1 MSTIT
6 KSNTSSLSTKTS
18 SRSSLLLQNKS
29 KTLKPNPTTMLS
41 SAKPKTKIK
50 AKPPN
55 IPINSPTLARYS
67 KSFPNSGK
75 QQQKRLE
82 AKEPK
87 STVKKSVKSAKSPS
101 LTDKFNNKT
110 NNNNKISKL
119 DAIPTLEE
127 DNPIHGEI
135 TSIVCEIE
143 NFRSKLHELGRIQ
156 ESHHQFSKLN
166 PKRLSAMSLIS
177 SGNMEEE
184 NNVMVQAV
192 NNQLSV
198 VQQHISSLMD
208 NHSMLDD
215 NLLSIIM
222 TYNEEVNTAL
232 KEAIQEVP
240 RLYSTSSNSAT
251 TATNTST
258 LTPTNNNYENIF
270 SYMDDESEFKSS
282 FGQQQLIETQA
293 MQIQFL
299 ENASF
304 NNIYQLQADAESCQC
319 LLSMLTKFDNNC
331 GDKCCELNLSAEQ
344 LESRSFLTNNN
355 LLEVKIEEI
364 KNLIRKYDC
373 KTEIDYDDYIYS
385 DKSKAFLSN
394 LLQRVII
401 ETILEHSE
409 VYFNGSLDRCIK
421 YSKDPFI
428 DLMDSPRLS
437 KETFDFDNL
446 DSKKTYKTR
455 INPEVYA
462 VLGTKNFDGFDHPFI
477 EFVLEKLL
485 KTLKKYCKIKCLDN
499 DNGQGKDN
507 KNPKKIFNNIL
518 IEIIHKIINLFYF
531 GMQAHDKSLQ
541 FKWLDNNLK
550 FDRNLMKMEDVGEE
564 IEKLSLDIC
573 SFPLIGID
581 LSDKDACKVIVKAK
595 FYPLLANKFIPG
607 QYPKID

>member
-1 MSTIT
+1 MASIFRSNNINSGSSSHKTGTIQ
-6 KSNTSSLSTKTS
+6 TKT
-18 SRSSLLLQNKS
+18 K
-29 KTLKPNPTTMLS
+29 K
-41 SAKPKTKIK
+41 
-50 AKPPN
+50 
-55 IPINSPTLARYS
+55 PINSPTLARYS

-177 SGNMEEE
+177 
-184 NNVMVQAV
+184 
-192 NNQLSV
+192 
-198 VQQHISSLMD
+198 
-208 NHSMLDD
+208 
-215 NLLSIIM
+215 
-222 TYNEEVNTAL
+222 
-232 KEAIQEVP
+232 
-240 RLYSTSSNSAT
+240 SAT